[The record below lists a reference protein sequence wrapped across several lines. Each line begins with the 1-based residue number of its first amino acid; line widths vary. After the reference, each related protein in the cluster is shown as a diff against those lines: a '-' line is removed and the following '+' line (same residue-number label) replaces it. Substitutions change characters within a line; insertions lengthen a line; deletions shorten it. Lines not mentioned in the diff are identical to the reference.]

1 MTDRNRHVE
10 RIALV
15 LWPSFI
21 VGGIGTICF
30 FSLFDPEALPFSDKV
45 MPFSEHRLADDRL
58 LVYSVGFFLFWMFAA
73 ASSWLTSFLQR
84 SPAEVNRESL
94 NPTANS
100 QVRSTQTE
108 SAKTTSAN

>member
-30 FSLFDPEALPFSDKV
+30 FSLFDPETLPFSSTV
-45 MPFSEHRLADDRL
+45 LPFSEHRLADDRL

-84 SPAEVNRESL
+84 SPAEINRQS
-94 NPTANS
+94 PDP
-100 QVRSTQTE
+100 
-108 SAKTTSAN
+108 SAERGLSE

>member
-30 FSLFDPEALPFSDKV
+30 FSLFDPETLPFSSTV
-45 MPFSEHRLADDRL
+45 MPFSENRLADDRL

-73 ASSWLTSFLQR
+73 ASSCLTSFLQR
-84 SPAEVNRESL
+84 SSAEVNRQS
-94 NPTANS
+94 
-100 QVRSTQTE
+100 VG
-108 SAKTTSAN
+108 SAS

>member
-1 MTDRNRHVE
+1 MTHWNRRIE

-30 FSLFDPEALPFSDKV
+30 FSLFDPETLPFSDTV
-45 MPFSEHRLADDRL
+45 MPFSEHRLADDRM

-94 NPTANS
+94 DPRADS
-100 QVRSTQTE
+100 QFEKPSDG
-108 SAKTTSAN
+108 AG

>member
-1 MTDRNRHVE
+1 MTDKNRRIE

-30 FSLFDPEALPFSDKV
+30 FSLFDPETLPLSDTV

-94 NPTANS
+94 APHADS
-100 QVRSTQTE
+100 QLREPSDSTG
-108 SAKTTSAN
+108 